1 MKVWILEHEYAYGR
15 EVPQTDISVYAN
27 EELARAAMQKEIV
40 KDLAPGTLF
49 GDAYAENEN
58 ELVIDESENG
68 WEVYFDGWH
77 DDNYSSYCVYEKEVI
92 GE

>member
-1 MKVWILEHEYAYGR
+1 MKVWILEHEFAYDG
-15 EVPQTDISVYAN
+15 ETPQTEISVYAN
-27 EELARAAMQKEIV
+27 EELARDAMQKEIG

-77 DDNYSSYCVYEKEVI
+77 DDNYSSYCMYGKEVI

>member
-1 MKVWILEHEYAYGR
+1 MKVWILEHEFAYAG
-15 EVPQTDISVYAN
+15 ETPQTEIFVYAN
-27 EELARAAMQKEIV
+27 EELARDAMQKEIG

-68 WEVYFDGWH
+68 WESISMDGMTITIH
-77 DDNYSSYCVYEKEVI
+77 RTACTKRR
-92 GE
+92 

>member
-1 MKVWILEHEYAYGR
+1 MKVWILEHEFAYDG
-15 EVPQTDISVYAN
+15 ETPQTEISVYAN
-27 EELARAAMQKEIV
+27 EELARDAMQKEIG

-68 WEVYFDGWH
+68 WKVYLDGWH
-77 DDNYSSYCVYEKEVI
+77 DDNYSSYCMYGKEVI